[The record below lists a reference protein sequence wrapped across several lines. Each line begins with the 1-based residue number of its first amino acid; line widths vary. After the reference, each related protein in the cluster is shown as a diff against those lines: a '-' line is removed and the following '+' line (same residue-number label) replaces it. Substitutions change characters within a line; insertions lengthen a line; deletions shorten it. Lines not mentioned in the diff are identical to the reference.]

1 MLKFFA
7 LSATATGLLCAGC
20 ASYSE
25 RVVEKPVPATT
36 TTARSTT
43 YVTEPSATTTV
54 YSSPSG
60 TTSYTTTPTTTT
72 TVYR

>member
-25 RVVEKPVPATT
+25 RVVEKPVRATT
-36 TTARSTT
+36 TRSTT
-43 YVTEPSATTTV
+43 YVTEPTPTATTV
-54 YSSPSG
+54 Y
-60 TTSYTTTPTTTT
+60 TTPTTTT

>member
-1 MLKFFA
+1 MQKIVILG
-7 LSATATGLLCAGC
+7 ATAMGLMAGGC
-20 ASYSE
+20 ASYTE
-25 RVVEKPVPATT
+25 RVVEKPAATT
-36 TTARSTT
+36 TRSTT
-43 YVTEPSATTTV
+43 YVSEPSATTTV

>member
-1 MLKFFA
+1 MQKFVI
-7 LSATATGLLCAGC
+7 LGATAMGLLAGGC
-20 ASYSE
+20 ATYSE

-36 TTARSTT
+36 TRSTT

-72 TVYR
+72 TVTR